1 MNPLKPATG
10 RRAALAT
17 LTLLIGVPGVS
28 WAQGDG
34 NWPTRPLRIVVG
46 SSPGGVIDISARLVG
61 ARLADALRQTVV
73 VDNRPGAG
81 GVVAADL
88 VAKAAPDGHTLLSI
102 SASHVIA
109 PTLIAKLPFDPLK
122 DFAGVALTVV
132 VPNVLVVSPGT
143 GVKSVKELIAIA
155 QTRPGQLL
163 FSSGGIGTSTHFA
176 AELFANLA
184 QLNVRH
190 VPFKGIPEALADAVS
205 GRAQFTMSPVSAV
218 APSIREKRV
227 LALGVTTGARSAALP
242 DVPTLAEAGVA
253 GYRWDPWFGI
263 LAPAQ
268 TPRLVVN
275 RLNQEIDR
283 ARLLPE
289 LAQNWAN
296 MGAEL
301 MPSMQPAAIDKYL
314 AAQLI
319 AVAKLANAAGIKP
332 E

>member
-1 MNPLKPATG
+1 MHPSERGTPRL
-10 RRAALAT
+10 AALVL
-17 LTLLIGVPGVS
+17 LTLSTCVPAAS

-61 ARLADALRQTVV
+61 ARLADSLRQTVV

-88 VAKAAPDGHTLLSI
+88 VAKAVPDGHTLLSI

-109 PTLIAKLPFDPLK
+109 PTLIAKLPFDPIK

-132 VPNVLVVSPGT
+132 VPNVLVVGPAT
-143 GVKSVKELIAIA
+143 GVKSAKELIALA
-155 QTRPGQLL
+155 QARPGQLL

-176 AELFANLA
+176 AELFANLG

-218 APSIREKRV
+218 ASSIREKRV

-242 DVPTLAEAGVA
+242 DIPTLAEAGVN

-263 LAPAQ
+263 LAPSQ
-268 TPRLVVN
+268 TPRHVVN
-275 RLNQEIDR
+275 RLNQEIER
-283 ARLLPE
+283 ARALPE

-301 MPSMQPAAIDKYL
+301 MPPMQPAAIDRYL
-314 AAQLI
+314 AAQLV
-319 AVAKLANAAGIKP
+319 AVGKLASAAGIKP